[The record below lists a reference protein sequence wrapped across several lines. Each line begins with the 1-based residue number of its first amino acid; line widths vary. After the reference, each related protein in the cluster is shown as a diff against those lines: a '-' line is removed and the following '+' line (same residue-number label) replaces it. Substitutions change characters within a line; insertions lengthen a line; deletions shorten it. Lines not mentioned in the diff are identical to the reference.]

1 VRITNACG
9 CLWLMVWTAPYGIEC
24 ARMSLSKV
32 SDEGAVREAGYPNW
46 HGYVEAYFSAAW
58 GDADEQPVLRKRLRR
73 KEMVLFFAKLPPM

>member
-1 VRITNACG
+1 MPVVDG
-9 CLWLMVWTAPYGIEC
+9 VDGPYGIEC

-58 GDADEQPVLRKRLRR
+58 G
-73 KEMVLFFAKLPPM
+73 